1 LHSSTPAIPT
11 LRQTIE
17 AGLRGARENLAPG
30 LALQIG
36 ALGLVLAYYNHS
48 PTREMVGRLAE
59 WRTEVGMVYSVVS
72 TAVFGGLLPLLYL
85 WASPASRGRYTAVQ
99 GAALV
104 AFWGYKGIEI
114 ELWFRFM
121 AFCFGDGVDAR
132 TILFKALV
140 DQLVW
145 SPAFAV
151 IVTALAYEWIGSGFD
166 VRAVWRDVR
175 AGAWYRRRV
184 MAVLISSLG
193 VWAPTCA
200 IIFAMPTPL
209 QLPLQNLVLCF
220 YTLLVAQLTRR
231 VAG

>member
-1 LHSSTPAIPT
+1 V
-11 LRQTIE
+11 
-17 AGLRGARENLAPG
+17 
-30 LALQIG
+30 LQVG
-36 ALGLVLAYYNHS
+36 ALALVLAYYHHA
-48 PTREMVGRLAE
+48 PTREAVGRLAE
-59 WRTEVGMVYSVVS
+59 WRSDVGLVYSVVS
-72 TAVFGGLLPLLYL
+72 TAVFGGLLPLLFL
-85 WASPASRGRYTAVQ
+85 RVIPASRGRYTRTQAV
-99 GAALV
+99 ALV

-132 TILFKALV
+132 TILLKALV

-151 IVTALAYEWIGSGFD
+151 IVTALAYEWIGAGFD
-166 VRAVWRDVR
+166 ARAVWRDVR

-231 VAG
+231 SDREPR